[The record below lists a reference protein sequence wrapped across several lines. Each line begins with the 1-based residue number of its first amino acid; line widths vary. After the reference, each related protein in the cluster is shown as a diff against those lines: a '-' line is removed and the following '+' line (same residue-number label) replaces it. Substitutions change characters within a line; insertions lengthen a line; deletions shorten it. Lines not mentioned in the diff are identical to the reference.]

1 MELYP
6 LKVFLTVATERSF
19 SRAGEKLLRT
29 QPAISIA
36 IQRLES
42 DLKEKLIDRSGR
54 ELLFTDAGR
63 VVLEFAK
70 RFQNLESELE
80 NSLRELKDNYAG
92 RLAIGANETAAL
104 YLIQHIEQYRR
115 LFPKVKVQVR
125 RSESSKIPSQL
136 LDGELELAVLSYD
149 PADDHLLTQVIYT
162 DRLALVVS
170 PKHRFA
176 DRTDISIA
184 ELDMETF
191 IAHNVISPYREAVL
205 REFQRQKV
213 PLNMDVEMPTVETI
227 RRLVQD
233 NEGVSFLPRM
243 CVEQEIKTDLL
254 REIRVKE
261 LNIERKI
268 RLVYPARRR
277 AEPRR
282 ESVSRCRAARQCGR
296 GCGPGNGVS
305 IAVAGGGIIGLTV
318 AWRLAQHGFPVTVFD
333 KGSMGGEASWAGAGM
348 LAPGGEIVATSPI
361 ARLALEARRLYPSF
375 VRELEETS
383 ATRIDFQECG
393 ALDLAYSAE
402 DWRGLEARAV
412 QPGGARHPLRS
423 ARARPCTFYLPAH
436 SSGRARRCAIL
447 SGRRHR

>member
-54 ELLFTDAGR
+54 ELLLTDAGR

-92 RLAIGANETAAL
+92 RLSIGANETAAL
-104 YLIQHIEQYRR
+104 YLIPHIEQYRR

-136 LDGELELAVLSYD
+136 LDGELELGVLSYD
-149 PADDHLLTQVIYT
+149 PADDHLLTQILYT

-176 DRTDISIA
+176 ARTDISIA

-205 REFQRQKV
+205 REFQRQRV

-233 NEGVSFLPRM
+233 NEGVAFLPRM
-243 CVEQEIKTDLL
+243 CVEQEIKADLL

-261 LNIERKI
+261 LNVERKI
-268 RLVYPARRR
+268 RLAYPARR
-277 AEPRR
+277 ALSHAAKAFLDVVRR
-282 ESVSRCRAARQCGR
+282 
-296 GCGPGNGVS
+296 
-305 IAVAGGGIIGLTV
+305 
-318 AWRLAQHGFPVTVFD
+318 
-333 KGSMGGEASWAGAGM
+333 
-348 LAPGGEIVATSPI
+348 
-361 ARLALEARRLYPSF
+361 
-375 VRELEETS
+375 
-383 ATRIDFQECG
+383 
-393 ALDLAYSAE
+393 
-402 DWRGLEARAV
+402 
-412 QPGGARHPLRS
+412 GGAEAGPIQET
-423 ARARPCTFYLPAH
+423 A
-436 SSGRARRCAIL
+436 
-447 SGRRHR
+447 